1 MRAFLIVCLV
11 AASVMA
17 DSQSVRNSKRGG
29 AKKYK
34 KSYTCDEAVRSYR
47 DRQKGVPKKGQT
59 DLCVGKLKYQPCR
72 TVFFSLNNETL
83 NIRYI

>member
-17 DSQSVRNSKRGG
+17 DSQSVRKLKRGG
-29 AKKYK
+29 ANQYK

-59 DLCVGKLKYQPCR
+59 DL
-72 TVFFSLNNETL
+72 FFLFWIFPLFLSC
-83 NIRYI
+83 Y